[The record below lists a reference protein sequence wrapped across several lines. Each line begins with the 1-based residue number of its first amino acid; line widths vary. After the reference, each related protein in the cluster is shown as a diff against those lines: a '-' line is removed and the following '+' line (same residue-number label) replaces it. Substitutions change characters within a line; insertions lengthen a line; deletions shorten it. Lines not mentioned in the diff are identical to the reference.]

1 MLRRLWAIFL
11 ILVLLCP
18 FALGE
23 EWIVEDDE
31 ETVFPDRQAQARVL
45 MGRMTLEEKVW
56 QLLLVTPETLTGD
69 RTAVKEGKSNGLKSR
84 PAGGVVVF
92 GQNIVSERQLKKLI
106 AALQGQADQAGVY
119 PLFVA
124 VSEEGGAWS
133 RVANKLGYPMAASP
147 EEAAKSADGSAA
159 FAAGEQIGAY
169 LKPLGINLDLAPVS
183 DVMTADDAWIKPRVY
198 GSSAGTVA
206 LMAQQMARGLRAQGI
221 VPCFSHFPG
230 QGSINGNLNNREVVN
245 GRTLAEMKKVDW
257 YPFQQAI
264 ENGAEMIMVSHAPSR
279 AAGDKLPA
287 SLSPV
292 VIGQWL
298 RGELGYQGV
307 IITDSLR
314 MGAIT
319 SGFKP
324 GAAAVAALRAGAD
337 IIMLPTNPDAA
348 VKAILK
354 AIDSGEIT
362 VARIDDSVA
371 RILAL
376 KIESGIIQ

>member
-1 MLRRLWAIFL
+1 MLRRLWIFLL
-11 ILVLLCP
+11 ILVFLCP
-18 FALGE
+18 MASGE

-31 ETVFPDRQAQARVL
+31 DTVFPDRQAQARVL
-45 MGRMTLEEKVW
+45 MSRMTLEEKVW
-56 QLLLVTPETLTGD
+56 QLLMVTPETLTGD
-69 RTAVKEGKSNGLKSR
+69 RAAVQADKSNGLKSR
-84 PAGGVVVF
+84 PAGGVVIF
-92 GQNIVSERQLKKLI
+92 GQNIVSEDQLK
-106 AALQGQADQAGVY
+106 ALTEGLQRQADEAGVY

-147 EEAAKSADGSAA
+147 AEAAKTAGGGAA
-159 FAAGEQIGAY
+159 YAAGQKIGAY

-198 GSSAGTVA
+198 GSSAGAVSMMA
-206 LMAQQMARGLRAQGI
+206 LKMAEGLRSQGI

-230 QGSINGNLNNREVVN
+230 QGSINGNLNNREVTN
-245 GRTLAEMKKVDW
+245 TRTLAEMKKVDW

-264 ENGAEMIMVSHAPSR
+264 AAGAEMIMVSHAPSR
-279 AAGDKLPA
+279 AAGDKLPS

-307 IITDSLR
+307 VITDSLR

-319 SGFKP
+319 SSFKP
-324 GAAAVAALRAGAD
+324 GAAAVAALQAGAD
-337 IIMLPTNPDAA
+337 ILMLPANPDAA

-362 VARIDDSVA
+362 VARIDESVA